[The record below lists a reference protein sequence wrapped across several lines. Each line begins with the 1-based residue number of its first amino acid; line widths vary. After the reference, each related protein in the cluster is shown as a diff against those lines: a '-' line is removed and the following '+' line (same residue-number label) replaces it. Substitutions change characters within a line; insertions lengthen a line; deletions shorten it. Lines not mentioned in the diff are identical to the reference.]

1 MTNIYSEI
9 VKSKSTDELLLITS
23 KINMY
28 QSTLVDAAKQ
38 ELLNRC
44 VDLSEQKAVE
54 KKKDEMSQNQDIG
67 RDTRCHAMNGRGS
80 KRKGAFAINLSEVEE
95 STSQQKIRKSIDPNY
110 LRRHQDS
117 LVVVDYYELPQ
128 LYSKRAILICTSLC
142 SVLLG
147 GILFALNLKVIK
159 KSNQIHSILFFYVVF
174 AFVDSILMRVFG
186 CLFGLIIFFPL
197 NILGGIM
204 LSTVFWK
211 KYIGDSFQYQ
221 TKSVF
226 VPILINVLICVL
238 VIVIFGILFLMLIS
252 SLRNI
257 G

>member
-1 MTNIYSEI
+1 MTNVYSEI

-38 ELLNRC
+38 ELLNRGI
-44 VDLSEQKAVE
+44 DFSEQKVVE
-54 KKKDEMSQNQDIG
+54 NKKDEMSLNENIG
-67 RDTRCHAMNGRGS
+67 RDTRYHAMNGRGS

-95 STSQQKIRKSIDPNY
+95 GTAQQKIRKSIESNY
-110 LRRHQDS
+110 FKRHKDS
-117 LVVVDYYELPQ
+117 LIVDCELPQ

-159 KSNQIHSILFFYVVF
+159 KSNQIHSILIFYVAFV
-174 AFVDSILMRVFG
+174 FVDSMLTRMFG
-186 CLFGLIIFFPL
+186 GLFGLIVFFPL
-197 NILGGIM
+197 NIVGGIV
-204 LSTVFWK
+204 LSTVFWD
-211 KYIGDSFQYQ
+211 KYIGDSLHYEP
-221 TKSVF
+221 KSVL
-226 VPILINVLICVL
+226 VPVLLNVLVCIL
-238 VIVIFGILFLMLIS
+238 LIVIFVVFGLMLIS